1 MQMARWILIG
11 FRKQFSPP
19 NRNFDTSGATEPSII
34 RILWGIGKKTIEMK
48 GKEERRRGACTGG
61 WAHIPTTVSSGPE
74 VVGSRLHLLCT
85 AHYALCTMHY
95 ALCTVRV
102 HCALIM
108 YRRWWEV
115 THTYYAPST
124 RELLTLSIEFRD
136 FKNPKKWLTPKLSQG
151 GVHGLKTYTFT
162 AFKSTGVQ
170 LRNPA
175 YFVLQYLV
183 SLAND

>member
-1 MQMARWILIG
+1 MQMTRLIG
-11 FRKQFSPP
+11 LCKQFSPP
-19 NRNFDTSGATEPSII
+19 DRNFGTSGATEPSII
-34 RILWGIGKKTIEMK
+34 RICWGIGKKTIEMK
-48 GKEERRRGACTGG
+48 GKEERRRGASTGG

-85 AHYALCTMHY
+85 AHY
-95 ALCTVRV
+95 
-102 HCALIM
+102 ALIM

-170 LRNPA
+170 LWNPA
-175 YFVLQYLV
+175 YFVPQYLAP
-183 SLAND
+183 LAND

>member
-1 MQMARWILIG
+1 MHGRLSTHTNYSFLRARG
-11 FRKQFSPP
+11 
-19 NRNFDTSGATEPSII
+19 G
-34 RILWGIGKKTIEMK
+34 GKPLTLAMH
-48 GKEERRRGACTGG
+48 C
-61 WAHIPTTVSSGPE
+61 
-74 VVGSRLHLLCT
+74 
-85 AHYALCTMHY
+85 ALCTM
-95 ALCTVRV
+95 

-151 GVHGLKTYTFT
+151 GVHGLKSYTFT

-175 YFVLQYLV
+175 YFVPQYLAP
-183 SLAND
+183 LAND